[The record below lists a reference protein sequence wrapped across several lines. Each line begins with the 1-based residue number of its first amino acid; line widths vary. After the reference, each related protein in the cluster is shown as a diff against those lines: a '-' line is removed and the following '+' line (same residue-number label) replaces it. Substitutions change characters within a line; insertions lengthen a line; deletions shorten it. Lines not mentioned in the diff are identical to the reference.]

1 MAANLRWSGRGTEPR
16 RRAEHMNLAISE
28 MAADLLVVDVEV
40 DVEQV
45 PRDHHGAE
53 LHGPRNV
60 ALHLGVFRW
69 HRRRRRGGR
78 RHPVPPAIRQQR
90 QRPELAS
97 SASSAEEGRRRLRCR
112 TAGTRRRDSGGVAR
126 RVGRRRRARAAC
138 AGVGGSHALHLL
150 LLVRSRSLSSR
161 GWFGSPRR
169 LK

>member
-1 MAANLRWSGRGTEPR
+1 L
-16 RRAEHMNLAISE
+16 NLAVSE

-45 PRDHHGAE
+45 PRDDHGAE

-60 ALHLGVFRW
+60 ALRLGIFRG
-69 HRRRRRGGR
+69 HRRRRRGDR

-90 QRPELAS
+90 QRPDDG
-97 SASSAEEGRRRLRCR
+97 AEGDRRRQRGR
-112 TAGTRRRDSGGVAR
+112 AAGTRRRDGGGMAR

-138 AGVGGSHALHLL
+138 AGVGGRHALHLL

-161 GWFGSPRR
+161 GWLGSPRR